1 MGGPQGSSHPR
12 ECHHPSPSKSL
23 WNSQGNLSEQKV
35 VVVQSLSGVWL
46 IVTPWTAA
54 RRASLSFTISRSLLK
69 LMSIGLV
76 MSPNHLILCHPLIV
90 LSLIFPSIKVFAN
103 DQFFTS
109 RGQITG
115 ASASTTVLPVNIQGW
130 FPLGLADLILL
141 FKGLSKVFSSITI
154 QKHQLFLQCSAFF
167 MVQLIFI
174 LMFTISFKKHRI

>member
-103 DQFFTS
+103 ES
-109 RGQITG
+109 VLHITWPNYWSFSFNNSSSSEYSG
-115 ASASTTVLPVNIQGW
+115 LISFRIGW
-130 FPLGLADLILL
+130 FDFAVQGTLKSLL
-141 FKGLSKVFSSITI
+141 QHHNSKASIISSVLSLLYGSTHIHTNVY
-154 QKHQLFLQCSAFF
+154 HLF
-167 MVQLIFI
+167 
-174 LMFTISFKKHRI
+174 